1 MDTSSATTYVAVTL
15 TLASSTMSFLD
26 KLVDRVAQKIKG
38 RSRDFL
44 IFSNLERVKLP
55 KPMTL
60 ELDEVCRE
68 YKR

>member
-1 MDTSSATTYVAVTL
+1 
-15 TLASSTMSFLD
+15 MSFLD